1 MSQFDKLLMRIYK
14 LDRNLRFEEL
24 QKYLS
29 IMDIVWALHLAEAV
43 IERSAKPEGRQ
54 SRCRVM
60 IL

>member
-29 IMDIVWALHLAEAV
+29 IMDIVLTLHLAEAV

-54 SRCRVM
+54 SRYRVM